1 MELQEIFSRV
11 KIQTSLRSIEGV
23 FFDDEKKNSTNYN
36 PSYQRNYVWDADKA
50 SYFIESIFIG
60 TEVPPLIYFN
70 NNGMLEIIDGR
81 QRYETILKFVENK
94 LRLKK
99 SGLPKLGNL
108 TDFAD
113 KTFEE
118 LNESYKNIFKKT
130 RLRIMEFSF
139 NYDNHTP
146 EDEEKLKHEI
156 FQRYNTGITP
166 LKSLDVGKAEYSNDG
181 LVQAFR
187 EELHKKEKYEVVS
200 DLFHFDKLTEDVL
213 LQEIREL
220 LVINIMP
227 IRFYAQQTKQII
239 KRYFDFISDKTTESE
254 SQDEVVADFFDKLT
268 VISKIKNVLSA
279 KGCEYNRIY
288 SECLFWALSVMR
300 SSDKSIDLQEEEC
313 QEIALFLLD
322 KKDAFTITRSSF
334 AGSKISRY
342 GIIAEYF
349 GKKYNIDFNE
359 YLKQGDTF
367 NSQKAKMSE
376 GHKSQPIEIRYL
388 HRYKQEPTTYDVSD
402 IFRMVKQERY
412 LIRPTYQRGE
422 VISIKKASSIIESL
436 LLDIKLPPIFV
447 YARQD
452 DVYEVIDGQQRLL
465 SILAYMKMSYKNEQG
480 VFEESKNN
488 GFALNLKDG
497 ILKSYHGKHFD
508 QLPTTDQKK
517 LKSAGLWVVEI
528 SEIGNEDFD
537 PIDLFVRLNNKPYP
551 IKPHTFEMWNSYI
564 KRSIIDTVK
573 DIYQRHKSWLYLRKT
588 NDVRMDSEN
597 ILTIL
602 AYFQHVFTSVSKS
615 EWIDGIYPD
624 KTVDLFMAGDKL
636 SCRLKSKVEITRFLE
651 QKDITHVIKAINSL
665 EFDFIAKLEV
675 LLEEYAMPTSRSDMA
690 KTLDSIMCIENS
702 KRTIQ
707 GFYILWLLLH
717 DIPKDSIEK
726 DAASLGDKIKG
737 FFKLAKN
744 VTNKDEFIAN
754 FKSFK
759 LYNAREATSDCLWT
773 VAGNIVKTS
782 SEYFSDAD
790 FAIRRHLDFPAKQAV
805 LTSAT
810 DAQTSKDL
818 FYVKVKREG
827 FLKGYIKVF
836 FLSERFY
843 DFVSKD
849 VSGEYITQKALQSF
863 PIPYVS
869 LETQEAVVKL
879 LDLLEK
885 SEKGSMEWIFFSN
898 VMRCVILQLYGKVN
912 IGIVITEVIG
922 KDLSDNELSPTE
934 AYKKWSSPDSVI
946 RLATFRIKHS

>member
-1 MELQEIFSRV
+1 MELQEIFSKV
-11 KIQTSLRSIEGV
+11 KIQTTLRSIELV
-23 FFDDEKKNSTNYN
+23 FFDEEKLESTNYA
-36 PSYQRNYVWDADKA
+36 PSYQRNYVWDTDKA

-81 QRYETILKFVENK
+81 QRYETILKFVNNK

-99 SGLPKLGNL
+99 SGLPKLGNVE
-108 TDFAD
+108 DFAD

-130 RLRIMEFSF
+130 RLRIIEFSF

-166 LKSLDVGKAEYSNDG
+166 LKGVDVGKAEYSNDS
-181 LVQAFR
+181 LVQSFS
-187 EELHKKEKYEVVS
+187 EELDNSERYGLMAE
-200 DLFHFDKLTEDVL
+200 LFHFDKMTREIL

-227 IRFYAQQTKQII
+227 IRFYAQQTKSVI
-239 KRYFDFISDKTTESE
+239 KRYFDFISDKTSEEERESE
-254 SQDEVVADFFDKLT
+254 VVEDFFDKLT
-268 VISKIKNVLSA
+268 VISRIKKTLTA
-279 KGCEYNRIY
+279 LGCEYNRIF
-288 SECLFWALSVMR
+288 SECLFWALSIMR
-300 SSDKSIDLQEEEC
+300 TNYKSIDLPEEEC
-313 QEIALFLLD
+313 HEIAQFLLE
-322 KKDAFTITRSSF
+322 KKDSFIITRSSF
-334 AGSKISRY
+334 AGAKISRY
-342 GIIAEYF
+342 GLIAEYF
-349 GKKYNIDFNE
+349 GKKYHINVTE
-359 YLKQGDTF
+359 YIKQGDYF
-367 NSQKAKMSE
+367 NSQKAKMNG
-376 GHKSQPIEIRYL
+376 GHKSPHIEIRNL

-402 IFRMVKQERY
+402 IFRMVKQMRY

-452 DVYEVIDGQQRLL
+452 NVYEVIDGQQRLL
-465 SILAYMKMSYKNEQG
+465 SILAYMKIPYLNEQG
-480 VFEESKNN
+480 EFEHSKNE

-508 QLPTTDQKK
+508 QLSTTDQKK

-528 SEIGNEDFD
+528 SEINNENFD

-588 NDVRMDSEN
+588 NNVRMDSEN

-602 AYFQHVFTSVSKS
+602 AYYQHVFSSVPKS

-651 QKDITHVIKAINSL
+651 QKDSAPVIKAINSL
-665 EFDFIAKLEV
+665 EFDFIAKLEF
-675 LLEEYAMPTSRSDMA
+675 LLEEYAMPSSRSDMA
-690 KTLDSIMCIENS
+690 KILDNIMCVENS

-717 DIPKDSIEK
+717 DIPMDTIEK
-726 DAASLGDKIKG
+726 DAVSLGDKIKE
-737 FFKLAKN
+737 FFQLAKK
-744 VTNKDEFIAN
+744 VTNKDAFTEK
-754 FKSFK
+754 FKFFK
-759 LYNAREATSDCLWT
+759 LYHAREDCSAILN
-773 VAGNIVKTS
+773 AISGNIVEIKTD
-782 SEYFSDAD
+782 YFEGAD
-790 FAIRRHLDFPAKQAV
+790 FAIQRHLDSDSQQAV
-805 LTSAT
+805 IISANESQS
-810 DAQTSKDL
+810 AKDL
-818 FYVKVKREG
+818 FFVKVKRKG
-827 FLKGYIKVF
+827 FKADYVKAF
-836 FLSERFY
+836 FLSKRFY
-843 DFVSKD
+843 EVVSKD
-849 VSGEYITQKALQSF
+849 VSGEYITQKAMQSF

-869 LETQEAVVKL
+869 LETQDTVAKL
-879 LDLLEK
+879 QVLIESSNQDSVE
-885 SEKGSMEWIFFSN
+885 GIFFRN
-898 VMRCVILQLYGKVN
+898 LMQCVILQLYGKADINVM
-912 IGIVITEVIG
+912 ITDVIM
-922 KDLSDNELSPTE
+922 KDLSAKQMSPKE
-934 AYKKWSSPDSVI
+934 AYQKWSSPDDLI
-946 RLATFRIKHS
+946 RLATFRIKH